1 MERQDIKEEV
11 GREVCILCGLS
22 RSDGSCSENFN
33 YSNCC
38 VCKDV
43 VDSIINILKEKN
55 IIKGEI

>member
-11 GREVCILCGLS
+11 GREVCILCPFS
-22 RSDGSCSENFN
+22 RNDGSCSENFN
-33 YSNCC
+33 YSSCC

-43 VDSIINILKEKN
+43 VDNIINILKEKN